1 MENLLESYLADMTN
15 HATQLELLRHDLE
28 QTEHLVR
35 AAVIIIFI
43 IIITGI
49 IVTMRGE
56 STKLSHLGERHVP
69 LPFQIA
75 DKHGVTWCCIQKWC
89 ILT

>member
-43 IIITGI
+43 IIIRI
-49 IVTMRGE
+49 IIIIIFFIIIIIIMLRWRFCW
-56 STKLSHLGERHVP
+56 SR
-69 LPFQIA
+69 
-75 DKHGVTWCCIQKWC
+75 TWP
-89 ILT
+89 T